1 MSTWQ
6 LQEAKNRLSHVV
18 DEAVAGTPQIITR
31 HGEEVAIVL
40 SVAEYRRLTISRE
53 PLLDFFRNSPLVG
66 LELDLRRDP
75 SSIRD
80 EFRIEPEDQ

>member
-6 LQEAKNRLSHVV
+6 LQEAKNRLSYVV
-18 DEAVAGTPQIITR
+18 DAAVAGTPQIITR